1 MRLVKHQPPVFV
13 ELKTGADP
21 VQAHQYH
28 MPQEARKEITPH
40 TWKLLAMG
48 VLRPGQSTWNTPLLP
63 VKKTKFNDYCHVQY
77 LWEVIFRVMKIH
89 PTVPNP
95 YTLLRSLP
103 PDRKCYSVLDL
114 KNTFLSLPLTP

>member
-1 MRLVKHQPPVFV
+1 MGPAKHQPPVFV

-48 VLRPGQSTWNTPLLP
+48 VLRPCQSA
-63 VKKTKFNDYCHVQY
+63 
-77 LWEVIFRVMKIH
+77 
-89 PTVPNP
+89 
-95 YTLLRSLP
+95 
-103 PDRKCYSVLDL
+103 
-114 KNTFLSLPLTP
+114 